1 MFLLKQEL
9 SVEVADINGV
19 QVNLQMRIIKEPK
32 QHKLIAKTLIK
43 PLNHQ
48 AF

>member
-19 QVNLQMRIIKEPK
+19 QVNLQKK
-32 QHKLIAKTLIK
+32 NKTEQIVSENPDITMNPPSILK
-43 PLNHQ
+43 TP
-48 AF
+48 